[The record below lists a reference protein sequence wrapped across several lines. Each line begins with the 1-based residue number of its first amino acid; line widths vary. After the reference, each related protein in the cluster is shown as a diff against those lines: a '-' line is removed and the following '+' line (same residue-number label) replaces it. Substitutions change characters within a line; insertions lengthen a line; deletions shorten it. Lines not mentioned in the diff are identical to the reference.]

1 MSKLS
6 RDRIFHRLNA
16 GRKVFTAPSTGT
28 ADLPLRELRRE
39 EKIDK
44 LKTLMEAMRTE
55 VHIVNT
61 ENLMKS
67 LTMTLKNKGIN
78 ELLYAPDTDIGSA
91 LEKLRKKNIDTLPE
105 LVPFGKNIE
114 HFKTQ
119 LFEVEA
125 SITSAAGAIADTGAI
140 ILRPDKKEPRLM
152 SLVPPIHIA
161 ILAAERIHNSFSEV
175 IQKENWSDRMPTNIL
190 LISGPSKTADIELT
204 LAYGVHGPK
213 ELILFILDS

>member
-28 ADLPLRELRRE
+28 ADLPLRDLSRE

-161 ILAAERIHNSFSEV
+161 VLAAERIHNSFSEV

-190 LISGPSKTADIELT
+190 LISGPSKTADIELI